1 MCTTPLP
8 LSSAW
13 AACPHQDESSRAM
26 KPTICD
32 ECMGERM
39 VLAAM
44 SHPEHSTAIAPR
56 MRRKYEG
63 WARPVAAPDPI
74 SRPRVRPP
82 RRDLAQSCSTV
93 GGWSASSIDKAGRL
107 DAGLEFLADRAV
119 IQERDL
125 RGHLER
131 LQHVCLDALPQL
143 LDIGASLGLDEQAQ
157 DIQAGLCVVNLRLE
171 VRNAW
176 IEEHQVFQLVVI
188 DVDAAHLEEADG
200 SSRMLHHRKNRPGL
214 VAADCPR
221 DADEIARVP
230 AQERRHVIVE

>member
-13 AACPHQDESSRAM
+13 AACPHQDESSRVM

-44 SHPEHSTAIAPR
+44 SRPENSTAIAPR

-63 WARPVAAPDPI
+63 GARPVAAP
-74 SRPRVRPP
+74 
-82 RRDLAQSCSTV
+82 STV

-131 LQHVCLDALPQL
+131 LQHVCLDALLQL

-157 DIQAGLCVVNLRLE
+157 DIQAGLCVVN
-171 VRNAW
+171 
-176 IEEHQVFQLVVI
+176 
-188 DVDAAHLEEADG
+188 
-200 SSRMLHHRKNRPGL
+200 
-214 VAADCPR
+214 
-221 DADEIARVP
+221 
-230 AQERRHVIVE
+230 